1 MKIDDIKNIKNLRF
15 TDARIELLEILIKES
30 RPICYED
37 IKNRIKMN
45 KATFYRNIAKFVE
58 GDIVST
64 FESNDKKSYFEI
76 KVDTHPHFI
85 CNNCHAITCVSIL
98 NSIVLEGYAI
108 DSVILKGTC
117 KLCL

>member
-1 MKIDDIKNIKNLRF
+1 MNITDIKNSKNIRF
-15 TDARIELLEILIKES
+15 TDARIELLEILIHES
-30 RPICYED
+30 RPICFED
-37 IKNRIKMN
+37 IKQRIKMN

-58 GDIVST
+58 EDIVST

-85 CNNCHAITCVSIL
+85 CNHCHAISCVSPL
-98 NSIVLEGYAI
+98 NNITLEGYTI

-117 KLCL
+117 KLCQ